1 MKKRVLFVCL
11 GNICRSP
18 AAEAIFKRMV
28 KEEGLSDGFMADSA
42 GLSGWHTG
50 EAPDHRMVRQAGRRG
65 YNLDHRARQFDR
77 AKDFDT
83 FDLIVGM
90 DDDNIRRLRDQ
101 ARNES
106 DIQKIRKMVSF
117 CRSHDIREVPDP
129 YLGGAD
135 GFELVLELLE
145 DGCRGILSELKSAQP
160 TISME

>member
-18 AAEAIFKRMV
+18 AAEAIFKMMV
-28 KEEGLSDGFMADSA
+28 KEEGLSDVFMADSA

-50 EAPDHRMVRQAGRRG
+50 EAPDHRMVRQAGSRG

-77 AKDFDT
+77 KTDFDC

-90 DDDNIRRLRDQ
+90 DDDNIRRLRDL
-101 ARNES
+101 ARN
-106 DIQKIRKMVSF
+106 DRDTQKIRKMVSF
-117 CRSHDIREVPDP
+117 CSTSEFMEVPDP

-135 GFELVLELLE
+135 GFELVLDILE
-145 DGCRGILSELKSAQP
+145 DACRGMLPELKKSQP